1 MGILKNGWNYYRT
14 VTVRLR
20 SLKSVLR
27 TKMTRRTG
35 LKNSA
40 MMDASSNREISKVLG
55 LLVFE

>member
-1 MGILKNGWNYYRT
+1 MDILKNGWNYYRM

-20 SLKSVLR
+20 SLKSALR
-27 TKMTRRTG
+27 TKMTHRTG